1 MSMPSL
7 DEFLR
12 DPHPFF
18 HRARA
23 ASPVMRTELFGIDGW
38 LVTGFEETEAILK
51 DGRFAKDQWRLRGE
65 DHPPDF
71 PARFVGAYRTVTRMI
86 LFQDPPAHTRMRQL
100 VVKAFAPT
108 MASKLRPEIER
119 ACHALLDARAGETVH
134 ELIGDFASPLP
145 VGVIAALLGVPEKD
159 GELFRRWSAEFVRLI
174 DLTADPETWE
184 RAGAAIAEF
193 EEYILALVDEK
204 RARPCDDLLS
214 ALVAVEEQG
223 EKLTLDE
230 LVSTCMVL
238 LIAGHETTT
247 NLIGNGYVRLL
258 QHPEQ
263 YAALAGDPTLMAG
276 AIEEM
281 LRFDPPGLITSRWPS
296 EDLTFRGHQM
306 RRGEIVML
314 AIGAA
319 NRDPRVVGN
328 PDVFDIRRKPNRHL
342 SFGSGIHYCL
352 GASLGRLETEVA
364 VRTLM
369 ARLETPELAAEPL
382 PRTSVVI
389 HGFERLDVRASVAP
403 SPYPREPR
411 PHVHV

>member
-1 MSMPSL
+1 MTAPTL
-7 DEFLR
+7 EGFLR

-23 ASPVMRTELFGIDGW
+23 ASPVLRTELFGIEGW

-65 DHPPDF
+65 EHPPDF
-71 PARFVGAYRTVTRMI
+71 PPQYVDAYRAVTRMI
-86 LFQDPPAHTRMRQL
+86 LFQDPPAHTRIRQL

-108 MASKLRPEIER
+108 MVAKLRPEIER
-119 ACHALLDARAGETVH
+119 ACDALIDARAGHTTH
-134 ELIGDFASPLP
+134 ELVDDFASPLP
-145 VGVIAALLGVPEKD
+145 VGVIAALLGVPPED
-159 GELFRRWSAEFVRLI
+159 GDRFRRWSAEFVRLI
-174 DLTADPETWE
+174 DLTADPVVWE

-193 EEYILALVDEK
+193 EAYIHALVEEK
-204 RARPCDDLLS
+204 RARPCDDLLT

-223 EKLTLDE
+223 TTLTLDE

-247 NLIGNGYVRLL
+247 NLIGSGYFRLL

-263 YAALAGDPTLMAG
+263 YAALSSDPSLMAG
-276 AIEEM
+276 AIDEM
-281 LRFDPPGLITSRWPS
+281 LRFDPPGLITSRWPE
-296 EDLTFRGHQM
+296 EDLTFRGHAM

-319 NRDPRVVGN
+319 NRDPRVVSD

-352 GASLGRLETEVA
+352 GAMLGRLETEVA
-364 VRTLM
+364 IRTLM
-369 ARLETPELAAEPL
+369 ARLDRPALVTPDPP
-382 PRTSVVI
+382 PRSSVVI
-389 HGFERLDVRASVAP
+389 HGLTRLDVRAAVT
-403 SPYPREPR
+403 PRR
-411 PHVHV
+411 GT

>member
-1 MSMPSL
+1 MPAL
-7 DEFLR
+7 EEFLR

-23 ASPVMRTELFGIDGW
+23 VSPVLRTELFGIDGW
-38 LVTGFEETEAILK
+38 LVTGFEEAEAILK
-51 DGRFAKDQWRLRGE
+51 DPRFAKDQWRLRGAE
-65 DHPPDF
+65 HPPDF
-71 PARFVGAYRTVTRMI
+71 PARYIPAYRVVTRMM
-86 LFQDPPAHTRMRQL
+86 LFQDPPAHTRMRHL

-119 ACHALLDARAGETVH
+119 ACAALLDARAGQATH
-134 ELIGDFASPLP
+134 ELVGDFAGPLP
-145 VGVIAALLGVPEKD
+145 VGVIAALLGVPPED
-159 GELFRRWSAEFVRLI
+159 GPRFRRWSAEFVRLI
-174 DLTADPETWE
+174 DLTADPEVWE
-184 RAGAAIAEF
+184 HAGAAIAEF
-193 EEYILALVDEK
+193 EEYIQALVEEK

-223 EKLTLDE
+223 TMLTLDE

-247 NLIGNGYVRLL
+247 NLIGSGYFRLL
-258 QHPEQ
+258 QHPDQ
-263 YAALAGDPTLMAG
+263 YAALASDPALMPG

-281 LRFDPPGLITSRWPS
+281 LRFEPPGLITSRWPA
-296 EDLTFRGHQM
+296 EDVTFRGHEM

-319 NRDPRVVGN
+319 NRDPRVVSD

-342 SFGSGIHYCL
+342 SFGSGVHYCL
-352 GASLGRLETEVA
+352 GAALGRLETEIA
-364 VRTLM
+364 IRALM
-369 ARLETPELAAEPL
+369 RRLERPELLADPQ

-389 HGFERLDVRASVAP
+389 HGLARLDVRATVTQSATRAGSAAP
-403 SPYPREPR
+403 A
-411 PHVHV
+411 

>member
-1 MSMPSL
+1 MSSL
-7 DEFLR
+7 MLRQFLK

-18 HRARA
+18 HHSRA
-23 ASPVMRTELFGIDGW
+23 ASPVLRTGLFGIDGW

-51 DGRFAKDQWRLRGE
+51 DARFAKDQWRLRGE
-65 DHPPDF
+65 EHPPDF
-71 PARFVGAYRTVTRMI
+71 PARFAGAYRTVTRMM
-86 LFQDPPAHTRMRQL
+86 LFQDPPAHTRLRQL

-108 MASKLRPEIER
+108 MVSKLRPEIER
-119 ACHALLDARAGETVH
+119 TCHALIDARAGQTTH

-145 VGVIAALLGVPEKD
+145 VGVIAALLGVPAKD
-159 GELFRRWSAEFVRLI
+159 GDLFRRWSADFVRLI
-174 DLTADPETWE
+174 DLTASIEIWE

-193 EEYILALVDEK
+193 EEYILALVEEK

-223 EKLTLDE
+223 AKLTLDE

-247 NLIGNGYVRLL
+247 NLIGSGYCRLL

-263 YAALAGDPTLMAG
+263 LTALRDDPALRAG
-276 AIEEM
+276 AVEEM
-281 LRFDPPGLITSRWPS
+281 LRYDPPGLITSRWPA
-296 EDLTFRGHQM
+296 EDLTFRGHEM

-319 NRDPRVVGN
+319 NRDPRVVTD

-342 SFGSGIHYCL
+342 SFGAGIHYCL
-352 GASLGRLETEVA
+352 GATLGRLETEIA
-364 VRTLM
+364 IRTLM
-369 ARLETPELAAEPL
+369 TRLEAPAFIADPE

-389 HGFERLDVRASVAP
+389 RGFERLDVRATVTP
-403 SPYPREPR
+403 VPVPT
-411 PHVHV
+411 